1 MPRHDDEDNA
11 EDIEGWEDPDES
23 DQDSHDDPEMV
34 PCPYCKKLISEDTD
48 ICHLC
53 GSYILNED
61 SRAPVPM
68 WIIVGVV
75 ICILLTLVGVAM
87 MW

>member
-1 MPRHDDEDNA
+1 MPRRDDDQR
-11 EDIEGWEDPDES
+11 DDVDWEDPDPS
-23 DQDSHDDPEMV
+23 DQDSHDDPELV

-53 GSYILNED
+53 GSYILNDD